1 MFKASIALFAFV
13 AIFWSTAAQVQAQAQ
28 GEYIVMTPDK
38 IPGWEAVG
46 RVTFNR
52 TGAGYTCTGT
62 LVAPDKVLT
71 AAHCVSLQFDKG
83 PSAARHLIF
92 QAGKSGTSVVE
103 VKGVARISYHPGY
116 APGAGLRKNIPHDVA
131 VLHLVA
137 PMETVEPMPLAQV
150 PDQMELVSYLAHR
163 ANGRNPP
170 RLTEDCSHRLL
181 TPSVLE
187 VGCRA
192 IQGNSGA
199 GVIVED
205 DDGKRLVAVISAA
218 AEVRFYAAIPDEWLF
233 SILNGS

>member
-1 MFKASIALFAFV
+1 MFKASIALLTFV
-13 AIFWSTAAQVQAQAQ
+13 TVFCATLVQAQD
-28 GEYIVMTPDK
+28 EYVVMTPDK

-46 RVTFNR
+46 RVTFSR

-83 PSAARHLIF
+83 PSAARNLIF

-116 APGAGLRKNIPHDVA
+116 EPGAGLRNNIPHDIA

-137 PMETVEPMPLAQV
+137 PMEKVTPMPIAKV
-150 PDQMELVSYLAHR
+150 HERVETVSYLAHR

-170 RLTEDCSHRLL
+170 RLTEDCQQRAL
-181 TPSVLE
+181 TARVLE
-187 VGCRA
+187 VACRA

-199 GVIVED
+199 GVILEE
-205 DDGKRLVAVISAA
+205 DDGKKLVAVISAA
-218 AEVRFYAAIPDEWLF
+218 ADMQFYAAIPDQWLL
-233 SILNGS
+233 SLLNTP